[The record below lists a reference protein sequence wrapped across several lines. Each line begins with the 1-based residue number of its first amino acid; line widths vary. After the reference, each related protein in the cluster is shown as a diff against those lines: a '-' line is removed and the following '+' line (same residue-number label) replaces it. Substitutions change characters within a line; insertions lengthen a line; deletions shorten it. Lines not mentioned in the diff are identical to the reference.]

1 MTVKQQNINIINS
14 LRILS
19 LLEIK
24 EIVQQIENLFG
35 IDKFMSLES
44 ANVKLNTQDK
54 KEEIIEKTEFNL
66 ILEEVPADK
75 KIAVLKVIRTLTNLG
90 LKEVKE
96 LVESAP
102 KIVKENLIKELA
114 ELGKKQIEEAGGKAS
129 LK

>member
-54 KEEIIEKTEFNL
+54 KEEIIEKTEFKC
-66 ILEEVPADK
+66 VCSCACSCVCSCP
-75 KIAVLKVIRTLTNLG
+75 
-90 LKEVKE
+90 
-96 LVESAP
+96 
-102 KIVKENLIKELA
+102 
-114 ELGKKQIEEAGGKAS
+114 
-129 LK
+129 

>member
-1 MTVKQQNINIINS
+1 MTTQTINIIDS
-14 LRILS
+14 LKSLP
-19 LLEIK
+19 LLEIE
-24 EIVQQIENLFG
+24 EIIKKIEISFG
-35 IDKFMSLES
+35 LDKFSSLES
-44 ANVKLNTQDK
+44 SNVKSNVK
-54 KEEIIEKTEFNL
+54 EKEEIIEKTEFNL

-75 KIAVLKVIRTLTNLG
+75 KIAILKVVRSLTSLG

-102 KIVKENLIKELA
+102 KIIKENLTKELA